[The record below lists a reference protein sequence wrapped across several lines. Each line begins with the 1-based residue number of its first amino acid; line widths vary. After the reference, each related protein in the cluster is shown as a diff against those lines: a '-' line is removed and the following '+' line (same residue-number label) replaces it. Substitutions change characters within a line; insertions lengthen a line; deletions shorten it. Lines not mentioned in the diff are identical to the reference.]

1 MGFLSKLFGG
11 DGGTP
16 PSKSEPPGSPGSAPE
31 PDSAVAVRE
40 APVEPP
46 PPPPV
51 RPAAPDPILEFS
63 PFAEPPSSKPSA
75 AAPLSTKAAVVAAPG
90 SSKAGVQAPGLSK
103 AGVPA
108 PVPSKAAVGAPP
120 SSRAVLAPPP
130 AKVEVAL
137 PPIADKPPAA
147 GAARPGAPE
156 RRRSLE
162 DSVVTSAPKLPLDP
176 SGGLGARPQAK
187 PGKVTSPASP
197 ASSGRAATARTGAE
211 KTEKLDKTEKF
222 EKVDKP
228 GSPSVEIAAAHPL
241 RPRRDHNKS
250 PGFYSSVSPAHGANA
265 VTGSVYGPS
274 LPKKAT
280 VVGLAPPPE
289 AMRAPQPTR
298 PDFGSPFVDGPPPA
312 SPEPVTVETKA
323 VAPVAPTEPRPEM
336 SVVPAAESNA
346 PPQPCSAPPGSVAVA
361 RVEKEDTSP
370 GLGYARSQHDPGM
383 PPILPSADLE
393 LLLAFALDLALGCA
407 SPSWLGPL
415 RASVSRLIMSAMGNN
430 GLEKALITL
439 AADLEQNNA
448 FAEENRQRLYGH
460 VVAVDLALAKRID
473 VTGQKAIR
481 ERLIVDQLLDEV
493 AQAHP
498 LLTRRL
504 REQGLVSL
512 DGLGRLSPADLS
524 QKIEAPADA
533 AVQVAGVFQ
542 GYLQQRA
549 QRGPS
554 VVLQGKAAAL
564 RERVSALVT
573 SAEAF
578 DVASEGEDSGDRR
591 RTRKQR
597 QTDVMQLN
605 LLLAELGEA
614 RILTE
619 IERCSVQAKI
629 ERVQR
634 WIREHETSSVRVV
647 ASATPLA

>member
-1 MGFLSKLFGG
+1 
-11 DGGTP
+11 
-16 PSKSEPPGSPGSAPE
+16 
-31 PDSAVAVRE
+31 
-40 APVEPP
+40 
-46 PPPPV
+46 
-51 RPAAPDPILEFS
+51 
-63 PFAEPPSSKPSA
+63 
-75 AAPLSTKAAVVAAPG
+75 
-90 SSKAGVQAPGLSK
+90 
-103 AGVPA
+103 
-108 PVPSKAAVGAPP
+108 
-120 SSRAVLAPPP
+120 VLAPPP
-130 AKVEVAL
+130 AKVEVAV

-147 GAARPGAPE
+147 LAARPGAPE

-162 DSVVTSAPKLPLDP
+162 DSVVTSAPKFPLDP
-176 SGGLGARPQAK
+176 SVGLGARPQPK

-197 ASSGRAATARTGAE
+197 GSPPRAAPARTGAE

-228 GSPSVEIAAAHPL
+228 GSASVEIAAAHPL
-241 RPRRDHNKS
+241 RPRRDHSKS

-289 AMRAPQPTR
+289 AMRALQPTR
-298 PDFGSPFVDGPPPA
+298 PDFGSPFVDVPPA

-323 VAPVAPTEPRPEM
+323 VAPAEPRPEM
-336 SVVPAAESNA
+336 SVVPVAESNA
-346 PPQPCSAPPGSVAVA
+346 PPQPCSAPPASVAVA

-370 GLGYARSQHDPGM
+370 GLGHARSQHDPGM

-407 SPSWLGPL
+407 SQAWLGPL

-439 AADLEQNNA
+439 AADLDHAKA

-549 QRGPS
+549 QRGPA

-564 RERVSALVT
+564 RERVSALIT

-647 ASATPLA
+647 ASATPQA